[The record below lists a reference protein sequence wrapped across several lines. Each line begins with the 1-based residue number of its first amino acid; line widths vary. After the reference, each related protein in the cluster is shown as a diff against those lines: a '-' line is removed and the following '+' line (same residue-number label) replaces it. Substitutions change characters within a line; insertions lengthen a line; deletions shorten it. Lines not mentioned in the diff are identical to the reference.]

1 MAETTPRLA
10 WDAGSRISFILAES
24 RAGAWGELA
33 ARQATEARPESTER
47 ASEWWGRQERS
58 LMTLS
63 GWRLTA
69 FPSAKC
75 PLPRSA
81 LVPAGALPNEANEE
95 VFSEL
100 MKERC
105 FFFLFFLSLMLL
117 PLSSV
122 AADTWVQLCLAS
134 LEIESGGGDPSI
146 FWPPK
151 N

>member
-1 MAETTPRLA
+1 MSER
-10 WDAGSRISFILAES
+10 
-24 RAGAWGELA
+24 WGW
-33 ARQATEARPESTER
+33 Q
-47 ASEWWGRQERS
+47 QRS
-58 LMTLS
+58 LMMLS
-63 GWRLTA
+63 GWRLRA

-75 PLPRSA
+75 PLPRSV

-95 VFSEL
+95 VFSEP

-105 FFFLFFLSLMLL
+105 FFFFFFFLSLMLL

-134 LEIESGGGDPSI
+134 LQIGPGGGDPSI

-151 N
+151 K